1 MDLPGI
7 PAAFGTPITT
17 LTITPGTIIPA
28 GTTIGPITVPTD
40 INIGG
45 GVILNPGTPPTLAQ
59 DVTIIGITVPAG
71 TPIPPGIPTTTDT
84 ITPLIRPEIPATT
97 ANASG
102 SISTLSGLVNLY
114 YDFDT
119 QSNWEPYIGGGIGV
133 SLFSAHDLSISYPG
147 TTFTATVDDSTLGF
161 VYQLMAG
168 VGYYFNPQ
176 TAVTL
181 GYRYFN
187 TFNTSFDTPLGEVN
201 LEGVGIHNL
210 EVGVRYFF

>member
-1 MDLPGI
+1 M
-7 PAAFGTPITT
+7 
-17 LTITPGTIIPA
+17 
-28 GTTIGPITVPTD
+28 
-40 INIGG
+40 
-45 GVILNPGTPPTLAQ
+45 
-59 DVTIIGITVPAG
+59 
-71 TPIPPGIPTTTDT
+71 
-84 ITPLIRPEIPATT
+84 
-97 ANASG
+97 
-102 SISTLSGLVNLY
+102 
-114 YDFDT
+114 
-119 QSNWEPYIGGGIGV
+119 
-133 SLFSAHDLSISYPG
+133 SISYPG